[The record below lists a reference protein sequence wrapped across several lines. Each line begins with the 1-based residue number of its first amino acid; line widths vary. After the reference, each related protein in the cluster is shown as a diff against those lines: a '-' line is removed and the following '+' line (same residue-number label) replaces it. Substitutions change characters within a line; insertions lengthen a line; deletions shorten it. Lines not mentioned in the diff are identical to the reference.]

1 MKNHVK
7 SNILLTFIS
16 CLLLGVVVCG
26 VLAIVG
32 VIPKDKV
39 WIPFVLF
46 IVGAV
51 VAIVAML
58 KLIDELDEDEQDDD

>member
-1 MKNHVK
+1 MNNVK
-7 SNILLTFIS
+7 ANILLAFAAI
-16 CLLLGVVVCG
+16 LLIGVVVSG

-32 VIPKDKV
+32 VIPKDKL

>member
-1 MKNHVK
+1 MKNNVK

-51 VAIVAML
+51 VLIVAML